1 MEQHTN
7 ARFSPQIHEQ
17 ASEWLVEFRTGTP
30 DEAARR
36 AFRAWLLESPAHVS
50 AYLEASALWGV
61 SARAGA
67 AEQWTVDA
75 LIAQAVAEPDNVFA
89 HPRMSAAPPALQ
101 TKPLGTRSWRL
112 GIAAAACVLMAVGSA
127 FAGWQYFFARAL
139 YATGIGEQRSFTL
152 SDGSIVNLNA
162 RSKIRVRYADDVRLV
177 ELVAGQAL
185 FTVAKNAQ
193 RPFIVRTA
201 AAEVRAVGTQFD
213 VYRKAEGTVVTVVE
227 GRVAVTSAKAA
238 AVQVVGESPSLAA
251 VSDKMLLS
259 AGERVTVRKD
269 TLRKQTQLNTQ
280 TAVAWTQRQ
289 LVFESTPLAEVAEE
303 FNRYNERP
311 LVVRGADMQR
321 FEIDGVF
328 SSTDSAS
335 LVRFLRTRPGVKV
348 TQSDSQ
354 IVIETG
360 DTAAADTGAV
370 H

>member
-1 MEQHTN
+1 MEQHTY
-7 ARFSPQIHEQ
+7 AKFSPQIHEQ
-17 ASEWLVEFRTGTP
+17 ATEWLVEFRTGTP

-36 AFRAWLLESPAHVS
+36 AFHAWLMESPAHVE
-50 AYLEASALWGV
+50 AYLEASALWSV
-61 SARAGA
+61 SAQAGA
-67 AEQWTVDA
+67 AEQWTEDA

-89 HPRMSAAPPALQ
+89 HPKLSATPPAQ
-101 TKPLGTRSWRL
+101 ETNRRRGRSGRF
-112 GIAAAACVLMAVGSA
+112 GMAAAACVLMSIGGAL
-127 FAGWQYFFARAL
+127 AGWQYFFARAI
-139 YATGIGEQRSFTL
+139 YSTDVGEQRSFTL

-162 RSKIRVRYADDVRLV
+162 RSKIRVHYGDHERLV

-227 GRVAVTSAKAA
+227 GRVAVTSATNGAVELAGKSASPEAA
-238 AVQVVGESPSLAA
+238 SG
-251 VSDKMLLS
+251 KMLLS
-259 AGERVTVRKD
+259 AGERVTVQKN

-311 LVVRGADMQR
+311 LVVLDTDMQR

-335 LVRFLRTRPGVKV
+335 LVRFLRTRPGVRV
-348 TQSDSQ
+348 TESNSQ
-354 IVIETG
+354 IVIET
-360 DTAAADTGAV
+360 ANTGAV

>member
-1 MEQHTN
+1 MTREQHTR
-7 ARFSPQIHEQ
+7 AKFSPQIHEQ
-17 ASEWLVEFRTGTP
+17 AIEWLVEFRTGTP

-36 AFRAWLLESPAHVS
+36 AFHAWLLEFPAHVE

-61 SARAGA
+61 SVQAGG

-75 LIAQAVAEPDNVFA
+75 LIAQAVAEPNNVFA
-89 HPRMSAAPPALQ
+89 HPKFHTAPPALE
-101 TKPLGTRSWRL
+101 TKPLRGRTWRFS
-112 GIAAAACVLMAVGSA
+112 IATAACVLMAVGIA
-127 FAGWQYFFARAL
+127 LAGWQYFFARTM
-139 YATGIGEQRSFTL
+139 YATGIGEQRSLTL

-162 RSKIRVRYADDVRLV
+162 RSKIRVRYAEDVRLV
-177 ELVAGQAL
+177 ELVEGQAL
-185 FTVAKNAQ
+185 FTAAKNAQ

-227 GRVAVTSAKAA
+227 GRVAVTSAAA
-238 AVQVVGESPSLAA
+238 EAVEIAGKPPELQADSG
-251 VSDKMLLS
+251 KMLLS
-259 AGERVTVRKD
+259 AGERVTVQRNTN

-311 LVVRGADMQR
+311 LVVRGTDMKH

-335 LVRFLRTRPGVKV
+335 LVRFLRTRPGVRV
-348 TQSDSQ
+348 TESNSQ
-354 IVIETG
+354 IVIE
-360 DTAAADTGAV
+360 AADAGAV

>member
-1 MEQHTN
+1 MEQHTH
-7 ARFSPQIHEQ
+7 AKFSPQIHEQ

-36 AFRAWLLESPAHVS
+36 AFHAWLLESPAHVE
-50 AYLEASALWGV
+50 AYLEASALWSV
-61 SARAGA
+61 SAQAGA

-75 LIAQAVAEPDNVFA
+75 LIEQAVAEPDNVFA
-89 HPRMSAAPPALQ
+89 HPKSSTAPLAVETNRPCRR
-101 TKPLGTRSWRL
+101 PWRF
-112 GIAAAACVLMAVGSA
+112 GMAAAACVLMAVGGA
-127 FAGWQYFFARAL
+127 LAGWQYFYARTI

-152 SDGSIVNLNA
+152 PDSSIVNLNA
-162 RSKIRVRYADDVRLV
+162 RSKIRVHYGDAERLI

-227 GRVAVTSAKAA
+227 GRVAVTSAAVGAVALVGQSSAPEAA
-238 AVQVVGESPSLAA
+238 SG
-251 VSDKMLLS
+251 KMLLS
-259 AGERVTVRKD
+259 AGERVTVHRD

-311 LVVRGADMQR
+311 LVVLDADMRR

-328 SSTDSAS
+328 SSTDPAS
-335 LVRFLRTRPGVKV
+335 LVRFLRTRPGVRV
-348 TQSDSQ
+348 SESSSQ
-354 IVIETG
+354 IVIET
-360 DTAAADTGAV
+360 AAGGAA